1 LEAGRVG
8 YRNPVDI
15 DQPPAQPE
23 DRHGLWRELLSSL
36 VLIGSVVFLLL
47 VVAAFGRI

>member
-1 LEAGRVG
+1 M
-8 YRNPVDI
+8 DI
-15 DQPPAQPE
+15 DQPPAPPE
-23 DRHGLWRELLSSL
+23 DRHSLWRELLSSV